1 MWNLVADGTREG
13 EIFLAL
19 FRKLEAERA
28 ALGGQVFD
36 VLGKVFD
43 ERPLREL
50 LIEAIRYGD
59 QPEVRDR
66 LRLAVE
72 GALDRDHLRD
82 LLEERAL
89 ARDAMDASQVRR
101 IREDMER
108 AAARRLQP
116 HFIAAFFIEAFRLL
130 GGTIREREPRRF
142 EITHVPAVIR
152 SRDRLVGVGE
162 PVLQRYER
170 ITFEKDLI
178 SVPGK
183 ALASFVCPGHPLL
196 DATIDLVLERYRDLL
211 KNGAILV
218 DPDDDGDAPRVL
230 LYLEHAIQD
239 ARTDRAGNRRVVS
252 RQLQF
257 VEIDSTGQGRS
268 AGYAPY
274 LDYRPITDDE
284 RRMLESELSS
294 AWTRTDLEAMAME
307 YAVSELVP
315 RHLSEVRA
323 RKEELVDRTVAA
335 VKDRL
340 TKEIAYWD
348 HRAADLRAQEEAG
361 RTPRL
366 NSARARQRAD
376 ELEVRLQRRMEELQ
390 QERQLSPLPPVV
402 VGGALVVPAGLVAR
416 LSAGA
421 GPDDLG
427 HQAQET
433 ARIERLALE
442 VVLETERRLGFQ
454 PVDVSSEK
462 RGYDVESHVPGTG
475 RLRFIEVKGRVAGAR
490 TVTVTKNEILT
501 GLNKPDDYILAIV
514 EVDGDDGRPWYVR
527 QPFGREP
534 DFGVTSVNY
543 DLGEM
548 LARAEDPSALDVPF
562 PARDPVSSDSGGQ
575 VAAR

>member
-1 MWNLVADGTREG
+1 WNLVADGTREG

-162 PVLQRYER
+162 PVLQRY
-170 ITFEKDLI
+170 
-178 SVPGK
+178 
-183 ALASFVCPGHPLL
+183 
-196 DATIDLVLERYRDLL
+196 RDLL

-252 RQLQF
+252 RQL
-257 VEIDSTGQGRS
+257 
-268 AGYAPY
+268 
-274 LDYRPITDDE
+274 
-284 RRMLESELSS
+284 
-294 AWTRTDLEAMAME
+294 
-307 YAVSELVP
+307 
-315 RHLSEVRA
+315 
-323 RKEELVDRTVAA
+323 
-335 VKDRL
+335 
-340 TKEIAYWD
+340 
-348 HRAADLRAQEEAG
+348 
-361 RTPRL
+361 
-366 NSARARQRAD
+366 
-376 ELEVRLQRRMEELQ
+376 
-390 QERQLSPLPPVV
+390 
-402 VGGALVVPAGLVAR
+402 
-416 LSAGA
+416 
-421 GPDDLG
+421 
-427 HQAQET
+427 
-433 ARIERLALE
+433 
-442 VVLETERRLGFQ
+442 
-454 PVDVSSEK
+454 
-462 RGYDVESHVPGTG
+462 
-475 RLRFIEVKGRVAGAR
+475 
-490 TVTVTKNEILT
+490 
-501 GLNKPDDYILAIV
+501 
-514 EVDGDDGRPWYVR
+514 
-527 QPFGREP
+527 
-534 DFGVTSVNY
+534 
-543 DLGEM
+543 
-548 LARAEDPSALDVPF
+548 
-562 PARDPVSSDSGGQ
+562 
-575 VAAR
+575 